1 MGKRPPPAGN
11 AVPEWVVTYGD
22 LMSLLLCFFIL
33 LAAFSELKKPDE
45 FQKVIDAIKEAL
57 GAEGGDSSVIDELM
71 LASSP
76 DALPDGRRKKMQKE
90 KSRSDVN
97 EQTTEGSDQTTS
109 TLFRGQRW
117 TIGRPLPFVAA
128 SYELTD
134 QNKEDI
140 RTLIAPYIRGSRKK
154 FVVMGHA
161 WGVEDR
167 TGGLSYWELSY
178 RRAQT
183 VVDFLIDECEV
194 DRNLLSLWV
203 AGDTQPVKLEARE
216 GGADAGN
223 RRVDVFMTEV
233 AVDDLHPDPQGT
245 GRGR

>member
-1 MGKRPPPAGN
+1 M
-11 AVPEWVVTYGD
+11 PEWVVTYGD

-45 FQKVIDAIKEAL
+45 YQKVIDAIREAL
-57 GAEGGDSSVIDELM
+57 GAEGGDSSVIDELV

-76 DALPDGRRKKMQKE
+76 DLMEDGRRKKMQKQR
-90 KSRSDVN
+90 SRSDVD
-97 EQTTEGSDQTTS
+97 EQTTDGADQTTS

-117 TIGRPLPFVAA
+117 TIGKPLPFPAS
-128 SYELTD
+128 SYELTE
-134 QNKEDI
+134 QNKDDI
-140 RTLIAPYIRGSRKK
+140 KTVIAPYIRGAKNK

-178 RRAQT
+178 RRAQA
-183 VVDFLIDECEV
+183 VVDYLIEECEV

-203 AGDTQPVKLEARE
+203 AGDTQPVRLDAHE
-216 GGADAGN
+216 GGQDAGN

-233 AVDDLHPDPQGT
+233 AIEDLHPDPTGT